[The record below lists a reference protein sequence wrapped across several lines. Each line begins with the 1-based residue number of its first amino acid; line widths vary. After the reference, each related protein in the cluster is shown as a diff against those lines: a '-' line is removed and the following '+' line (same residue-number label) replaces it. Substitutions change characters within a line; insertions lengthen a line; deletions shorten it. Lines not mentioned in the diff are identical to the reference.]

1 MAKISFRVK
10 NADSQQYL
18 IHELADKVVIDE
30 DVLTMLE
37 DSEIKG
43 MIPVGV
49 IESATGDSFCYDITD
64 KNTLGQYFEFTVN
77 KNTILTILRN
87 LIYTLIEL
95 REHAIPLSYLVLHKG
110 YIYVDIDTLELEFI
124 CIPVE
129 SEENVSIDIGG
140 FFRTILAGLKYE
152 EEENGDYVAKLL
164 TFVNNKERFSARGL
178 AVILETLYM
187 EAGGPELGE
196 DGEIFGDYTE
206 LESYEDDTH
215 KAQILDQTEMLRQA
229 REHMGRDSVGF
240 NSNEAVEATEPEK
253 EYGNSENFFEFVE
266 NSSPIPIINIDTNAD
281 EPRHSTISESV
292 FKMNNGIKIN
302 RAQVIQNATPEE
314 EALLRGQG
322 DTVSVDHEK
331 DVSVELIEDE
341 DEVVSNSILS
351 QVVSQTFGNANSTIS
366 NLNTNGPKPMP
377 YLIRVNTNERI
388 MISKQTFKMGKA
400 TLGMDY
406 RITDNSAISRNHA
419 TIYAKEGVY
428 FIKDNKSTNH
438 TYVNGII
445 VDDTMDQMLTHDADI
460 ILGDEDFIFKL
471 R

>member
-1 MAKISFRVK
+1 
-10 NADSQQYL
+10 
-18 IHELADKVVIDE
+18 
-30 DVLTMLE
+30 
-37 DSEIKG
+37 
-43 MIPVGV
+43 
-49 IESATGDSFCYDITD
+49 
-64 KNTLGQYFEFTVN
+64 
-77 KNTILTILRN
+77 
-87 LIYTLIEL
+87 
-95 REHAIPLSYLVLHKG
+95 
-110 YIYVDIDTLELEFI
+110 
-124 CIPVE
+124 
-129 SEENVSIDIGG
+129 
-140 FFRTILAGLKYE
+140 
-152 EEENGDYVAKLL
+152 
-164 TFVNNKERFSARGL
+164 
-178 AVILETLYM
+178 
-187 EAGGPELGE
+187 
-196 DGEIFGDYTE
+196 
-206 LESYEDDTH
+206 
-215 KAQILDQTEMLRQA
+215 
-229 REHMGRDSVGF
+229 
-240 NSNEAVEATEPEK
+240 
-253 EYGNSENFFEFVE
+253 
-266 NSSPIPIINIDTNAD
+266 
-281 EPRHSTISESV
+281 
-292 FKMNNGIKIN
+292 MNNGIKIN